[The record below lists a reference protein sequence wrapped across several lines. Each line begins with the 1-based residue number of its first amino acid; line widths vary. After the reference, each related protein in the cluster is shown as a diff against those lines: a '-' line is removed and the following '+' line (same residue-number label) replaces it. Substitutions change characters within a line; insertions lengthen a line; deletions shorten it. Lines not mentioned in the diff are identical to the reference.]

1 MCCGNWLEPVRFEL
15 SCQGCGAQSEEK
27 GMILLIVQRREIRAS
42 LASGERRSCSAGL
55 PTCQRATEQAV
66 RDKASAVAGLF
77 LVALIFLLPC
87 SGWAAQQ
94 SSSRSSKPAE
104 ATLYDYTH
112 SPGFPH
118 ILSSFSLPFVP
129 KTRLANSSLLD
140 ELIVGDKLNLSLE
153 DAIALAIENNLD
165 IGVARYDLPIAQ
177 TDLLRA
183 EAGGAT
189 RGVAGANISQAL
201 YGGAIGTGVGGG
213 GGAGGTNAG
222 GALGGGIP
230 MVVGASCCDPYVS
243 VRYGWGYTVTPL
255 NYLGVAGVP
264 VQSAHTGYF
273 STSFSQGF
281 LTGTSIV
288 ANVSG
293 FRQTTNSP
301 TQLFNPVLASS
312 TTVGITQNL
321 LNGFGRRANARFI
334 RIAQNDQQ
342 YSRSVFRQKVIDIV
356 SKVISTY
363 YDLLA
368 DQENIQV
375 AQEALGYAKKLLE
388 DNQEEK
394 KIGAAAQLDVA
405 QTELDVANRQQDLLT
420 ARNTFEQDS
429 QTMKSLI
436 SRSFSGRIATVSIT
450 PTDRL
455 PNPKANDVPSLAEA
469 IKEGGVN
476 RPEIE
481 QAMVNLKNQ
490 EITIHAT
497 RNALLPT
504 LTAFAAFSPQGQEAA
519 LGAALGQVFHNRY
532 PGYGYGASL
541 QIPLRNRQAQAD
553 AARALLEQ
561 RQLEMKLRQA
571 RNQVVWDVSKAVA
584 LVHQAQGK
592 LDAAIKVATLARQTY
607 DMTHEKFT
615 AGRATVREVITA
627 QTQLGTAENQVVQS
641 RAGYAK
647 ALIDFQQAT
656 GTLLSRHNIEL
667 SEAVEGQAP
676 HPVNIPGDAQ
686 KP

>member
-1 MCCGNWLEPVRFEL
+1 MQN
-15 SCQGCGAQSEEK
+15 K
-27 GMILLIVQRREIRAS
+27 YLL
-42 LASGERRSCSAGL
+42 
-55 PTCQRATEQAV
+55 AV
-66 RDKASAVAGLF
+66 
-77 LVALIFLLPC
+77 VALMVGAMLLQPEIGRAGQE
-87 SGWAAQQ
+87 SAKPT
-94 SSSRSSKPAE
+94 SKPAE

-112 SPGFPH
+112 SSSFPDV
-118 ILSSFSLPFVP
+118 LSSYSQPFVP
-129 KTRLANSSLLD
+129 SARLANSDLLN
-140 ELIVGDKLNLSLE
+140 ELISGNQLNLSLE
-153 DAIALAIENNLD
+153 DAVALAIENNLD

-183 EAGGAT
+183 KAGGAA

-213 GGAGGTNAG
+213 GGAGGSNAG

-230 MVVGASCCDPYVS
+230 SVGGASCCDPEVS

-255 NYLGVAGVP
+255 NYLGLAGVP
-264 VQSAHTGYF
+264 VQSAHTGFF
-273 STSFSQGF
+273 STTFSQGF
-281 LTGTSIV
+281 LTGTSLV
-288 ANVSG
+288 VNMFGV
-293 FRQTTNSP
+293 RQTTNSP
-301 TQLFNPVLASS
+301 TQLFNPDLTSNA
-312 TTVGITQNL
+312 TVGITQNL

-342 YSRSVFRQKVIDIV
+342 YSRSVFRQKVIDTA

-368 DQENIQV
+368 DQENIHV
-375 AQEALGYAKKLLE
+375 AKEALGYAQKLLE

-405 QTELDVANRQQDLLT
+405 QAELDVANRQQDLLT
-420 ARNTFEQDS
+420 AENTFEQDS

-436 SRSFSGRIATVSIT
+436 SRSFDGQIAGVAIH

-455 PNPKANDVPSLAEA
+455 PDPHANDIPSLAEA
-469 IKEGGVN
+469 LKEGGAN

-481 QAMVNLKNQ
+481 QSMVNLKNQ

-504 LTAFAAFSPQGQEAA
+504 LTAFAAFSPQGQEGA

-532 PGYGYGASL
+532 PGYGYGVSL
-541 QIPLRNRQAQAD
+541 QIPIRNRQAQAD

-571 RNQVVWDVSKAVA
+571 RNQMVWDVSKAVSQ
-584 LVHQAQGK
+584 VRQAQGE
-592 LDAAIKVATLARQTY
+592 LQAAEKVTALARQNY
-607 DMTHEKFT
+607 EMTHTKFT
-615 AGRATVREVITA
+615 AGRSTVHEVITA
-627 QTQLGTAENQVVQS
+627 QTQLGTAENAEVQA

-647 ALIDFQQAT
+647 ALINFQQAT
-656 GTLLSRHNIEL
+656 GTLLSRHRIEL
-667 SEAVEGQAP
+667 SNAVQGAVP
-676 HPVNIPGDAQ
+676 RPANIPGDSGR
-686 KP
+686 P

>member
-1 MCCGNWLEPVRFEL
+1 MRNKNFIP
-15 SCQGCGAQSEEK
+15 
-27 GMILLIVQRREIRAS
+27 
-42 LASGERRSCSAGL
+42 
-55 PTCQRATEQAV
+55 
-66 RDKASAVAGLF
+66 AVAMLAGAMLMQPGT
-77 LVALIFLLPC
+77 AR
-87 SGWAAQQ
+87 SGQKSAKPTN
-94 SSSRSSKPAE
+94 KPAE
-104 ATLYDYTH
+104 ATLYDYTR
-112 SPGFPH
+112 SSSFPDF
-118 ILSSFSLPFVP
+118 LSSYSSPFVP
-129 KTRLANSSLLD
+129 RARLANSDLLNN
-140 ELIVGDKLNLSLE
+140 LISGDQLNLSLE
-153 DAIALAIENNLD
+153 DAVALAIENNLD

-183 EAGGAT
+183 KAGGAA

-213 GGAGGTNAG
+213 GGTGGTNAG

-230 MVVGASCCDPYVS
+230 SVGSASCCDPEVS

-255 NYLGVAGVP
+255 NYLGLAGVP
-264 VQSAHTGYF
+264 VQSAHTGFF

-288 ANVSG
+288 ANVLG
-293 FRQTTNSP
+293 VRQTTNSP
-301 TQLFNPVLASS
+301 TQLFNPDLTSNA
-312 TTVGITQNL
+312 TIGITQNL
-321 LNGFGRRANARFI
+321 LSGFGRRANARFI

-342 YSRSVFRQKVIDIV
+342 FSRSVFRQKVIDTT

-368 DQENIQV
+368 DLENIHV
-375 AQEALGYAKKLLE
+375 AKEALGYAQKLLE

-405 QTELDVANRQQDLLT
+405 QAELDVANRQQDLLT
-420 ARNTFEQDS
+420 AQNTFEQDS

-436 SRSFSGRIATVSIT
+436 SRSFSGQIAAVAIH
-450 PTDRL
+450 PTDHL
-455 PNPKANDVPSLAEA
+455 PDPHVSDIPSLAEA
-469 IKEGGVN
+469 LKEGGAN

-490 EITIHAT
+490 QITIQAT

-504 LTAFAAFSPQGQEAA
+504 LTAFAAFSPQGQEGV

-532 PGYGYGASL
+532 PGYGYGVSL

-561 RQLEMKLRQA
+561 RQLEMKLRQS
-571 RNQVVWDVSKAVA
+571 RNQMVWDVSKAVS
-584 LVHQAQGK
+584 LVHQDQGK
-592 LDAAIKVATLARQTY
+592 LAEAIKVAALARQTY
-607 DMTHEKFT
+607 EMTHTKFT

-627 QTQLGTAENQVVQS
+627 QTQLGTAENEVVQA

-647 ALIDFQQAT
+647 ALIDFEQAT
-656 GTLLSRHNIEL
+656 GTLLSRHHIEL
-667 SEAVEGQAP
+667 SNAVQGAVP
-676 HPVNIPGDAQ
+676 RPANIPGDSGR
-686 KP
+686 P